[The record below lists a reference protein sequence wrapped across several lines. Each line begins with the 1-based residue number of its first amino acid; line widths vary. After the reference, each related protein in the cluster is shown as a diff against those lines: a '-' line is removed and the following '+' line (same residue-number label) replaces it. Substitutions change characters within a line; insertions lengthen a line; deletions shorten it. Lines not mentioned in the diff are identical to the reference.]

1 MLCKKEFLSQKNRSI
16 VVTLEMN
23 YWISEVLSA
32 IGALVALVATVGRM
46 PLMLLTIL
54 TQHWIREQ
62 INEEWEQTRSN
73 ASIKSLPIRRIRIY
87 GKYNRV
93 LAASGRTDSTDRSD
107 RSDREHRMINDVLIE
122 VQLDRKQKNPRPS
135 PLWSYFLIANDTKL
149 RFLYSSLKWA
159 VGLKSIHS

>member
-62 INEEWEQTRSN
+62 INEE
-73 ASIKSLPIRRIRIY
+73 
-87 GKYNRV
+87 
-93 LAASGRTDSTDRSD
+93 
-107 RSDREHRMINDVLIE
+107 
-122 VQLDRKQKNPRPS
+122 
-135 PLWSYFLIANDTKL
+135 
-149 RFLYSSLKWA
+149 
-159 VGLKSIHS
+159 